1 MNLRRNRAA
10 GAIIALAL
18 GWSAV
23 PPAEAANLYRYRN
36 DQGVLVID
44 HTVPAS
50 AAQRGYEI
58 LDGDGKVIEA
68 VAPAGA
74 AAAREERAEP
84 ATSAEQRAEREKV
97 DRYLLTS
104 YSSVAD
110 IEAVKARRLEE
121 VAREIGVVEVQIGEL
136 GRRRLA
142 LEERAANLQR
152 GGKPVPR
159 QLLADL
165 ETVATQTAAARQQLA
180 ERQLQRTELAEH
192 YDAYIRR
199 FTELKTPAAAAATP
213 PAAPAPAATTAP
225 ATAR

>member
-1 MNLRRNRAA
+1 MNLRRNRAG
-10 GAIIALAL
+10 GAILVLALA
-18 GWSAV
+18 WNAV
-23 PPAEAANLYRYRN
+23 PLAAAANLYRYRN

-58 LDGDGKVIEA
+58 LGPDGKVIETVPPA
-68 VAPAGA
+68 TAAPKKQPEQANS
-74 AAAREERAEP
+74 AARQGETERID
-84 ATSAEQRAEREKV
+84 Q
-97 DRYLLTS
+97 YLLTS

-110 IEAVKARRLEE
+110 IEAVKARRIEE
-121 VAREIGVVEVQIGEL
+121 VAREIGVIEVQLGEL
-136 GRRRLA
+136 GRRRME

-152 GGKPVPR
+152 GGKPVPKE
-159 QLLADL
+159 LMAELAA
-165 ETVATQTAAARQQLA
+165 VAAQATEARQQLA

-192 YDAYIRR
+192 YDAYARR
-199 FTELKTPAAAAATP
+199 FSELKAPAAATP